1 MAEAEPKTST
11 YFHAKG
17 KRLGF
22 PASGTFE
29 LTRRCNFNC
38 KMCYVHNTDT
48 SGDIEMTAEE
58 WISIAEE
65 AKKSGMIFL
74 LLTGGEPLLR
84 KDFPEIYKA
93 LSKMGFVISINTN
106 GSFISD
112 EIISLFSEYP
122 PNRVNISLYGASE
135 ETYKELCENQS
146 FEIVIRNIETLKK
159 MGISIRLNCVFNKY
173 NVNDADEIYK
183 IASEY
188 DLIVKPAAYMYPPL
202 RSKGETGGNSARLTP
217 YEAAA
222 CNVHCRELTYGKELM
237 TRKAES
243 LIRLD
248 EESCDDINEGP
259 GVRCRAGGSSFWL
272 TYDGR
277 MLPCGMMVEPSAS
290 LKEHSFNE
298 AWQIIREKT
307 AEIRLPRECA
317 VCKNREICSVC
328 AAMCYTETG
337 AFDKKPDYICQMTD
351 SLIDIYNEKYIK

>member
-1 MAEAEPKTST
+1 
-11 YFHAKG
+11 
-17 KRLGF
+17 
-22 PASGTFE
+22 
-29 LTRRCNFNC
+29 
-38 KMCYVHNTDT
+38 MCYVHNTDT
-48 SGDIEMTAEE
+48 SGDVEMTAEQ
-58 WISIAEE
+58 WIEIAEK
-65 AKKSGMIFL
+65 AKQSGMIFL

-106 GSFISD
+106 GSLISD

-135 ETYKELCENQS
+135 DTYRSLCENPS
-146 FEIVIRNIETLKK
+146 FEKVVRNIEKLKK
-159 MGISIRLNCVFNKY
+159 IGVSVRLNCVFNKY

-183 IASEY
+183 IASEH

-202 RSKGETGGNSARLTP
+202 RAKGETGDNQARLTP

-222 CNVHCRELTYGKELM
+222 CNVHCRELSFGKEAM
-237 TRKAES
+237 IQRAKT

-248 EESCDDINEGP
+248 EDSCDDIHEGP
-259 GVRCRAGGSSFWL
+259 GVRCRAGSSSFWL

-277 MLPCGMMVEPSAS
+277 MLPCGMMTEPSVS
-290 LKEHSFNE
+290 LKDHAFEE
-298 AWQIIREKT
+298 AWQILREKT

-337 AFDKKPDYICQMTD
+337 AFDKKPEYICRMTD
-351 SLIDIYNEKYIK
+351 ALIDIYNEKYIK